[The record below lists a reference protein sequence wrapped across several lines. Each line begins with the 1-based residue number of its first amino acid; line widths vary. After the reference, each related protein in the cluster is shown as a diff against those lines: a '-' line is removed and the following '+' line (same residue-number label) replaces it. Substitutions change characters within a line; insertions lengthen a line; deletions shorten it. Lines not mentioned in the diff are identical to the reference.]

1 VKPPLS
7 GHPLT
12 GEPPGAERSGRT
24 DLDSLRRR
32 LGEVR
37 AAGPFDH
44 ALAAGLLAV
53 DLGNAYRGALLAR
66 DAAACSLHTK
76 HGWSYFALARVI
88 FGAGAHAHRVRAAVA
103 SVSPD
108 PGVSGDAAEA
118 EAVFRQRQARVEEL
132 RRLLTQ
138 SRRLAVS
145 HIGGRANDQ
154 GGWPDLGLPEDAA
167 QRVRSTAEQLRLTD
181 SYRLNV
187 AAHRNVAAASL
198 VEHADW
204 AVPEVA
210 VLARTAPEHVDAA
223 RVAVGSQVV
232 SYADPGT
239 VAELADIVD
248 ALAGRAYALRE
259 IQDEAMYQLLS
270 RGVSSHQVAALG
282 QVPPSHVE
290 RLRPVGV
297 QGSQV
302 PRLHI
307 SPRRTPAR
315 RVT

>member
-1 VKPPLS
+1 L
-7 GHPLT
+7 
-12 GEPPGAERSGRT
+12 GAI
-24 DLDSLRRR
+24 
-32 LGEVR
+32 R
-37 AAGPFDH
+37 AAGPLDH

-53 DLGNAYRGALLAR
+53 DLGSMYRGALLAR
-66 DAAACSLHTK
+66 DAAASSLHAN
-76 HGWSYFALARVI
+76 HGWSHYALARVI
-88 FGAGAHAHRVRAAVA
+88 FGDGAYAHRVRAAVA
-103 SVSPD
+103 SVRPD
-108 PGVSGDAAEA
+108 PGLSGDAAEA
-118 EAVFRQRQARVEEL
+118 EIVFRQRQARVTEL
-132 RRLLTQ
+132 RGLLTQ
-138 SRRLAVS
+138 ARRLAAS
-145 HIGGRANDQ
+145 HIGGRPDDE
-154 GGWPDLGLPEDAA
+154 GGWPDFGLPEDVA
-167 QRVRSTAEQLRLTD
+167 QRVRATAEQLRLTD
-181 SYRLNV
+181 SYVLNV

-210 VLARTAPEHVDAA
+210 ALARTAPEHIDAA
-223 RVAVGSQVV
+223 RAAVVSQVV

-259 IQDEAMYQLLS
+259 IQNDAMYQLLRRGMSS
-270 RGVSSHQVAALG
+270 RQIAALA

-307 SPRRTPAR
+307 SPRRTPNR
-315 RVT
+315 RVA